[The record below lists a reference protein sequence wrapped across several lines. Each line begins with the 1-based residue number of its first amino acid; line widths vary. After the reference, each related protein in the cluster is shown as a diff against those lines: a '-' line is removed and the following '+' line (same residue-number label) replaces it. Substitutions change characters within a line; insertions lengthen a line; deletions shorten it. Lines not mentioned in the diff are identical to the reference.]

1 MQLLKVRGVLKAN
14 VPQNHFYKLKKHIGK
29 TGREKLALAATV
41 DDRNMYTVWPGCNIQ
56 HRPMHTRAFY
66 SDCPKYGEEGILEI

>member
-29 TGREKLALAATV
+29 TAWWREVGRLAATV
-41 DDRNMYTVWPGCNIQ
+41 DDRNMCTVWPGCNISIDLCIPGHFIATVQ
-56 HRPMHTRAFY
+56 NMTRKEF
-66 SDCPKYGEEGILEI
+66 